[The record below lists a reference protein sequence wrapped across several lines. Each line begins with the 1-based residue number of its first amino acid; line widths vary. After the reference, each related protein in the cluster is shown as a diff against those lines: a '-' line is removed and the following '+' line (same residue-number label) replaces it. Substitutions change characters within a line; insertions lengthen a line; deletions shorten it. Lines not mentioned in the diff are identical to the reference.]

1 MRAEFIFNGI
11 LQSYKGLSF
20 QPDPRLS
27 NTDSLLRYSLLPLAS
42 HPEAQGYPSVPGWVA
57 PGDIVST
64 QWWNT
69 TCSLHISAV
78 MNNVTVWQSQKGVGE
93 FLLEEGDDLLHHSP
107 CDFAVISNN
116 HALFPS
122 ISAIDPYQQSKF
134 DLDNEDATV
143 SEDQRLNNC
152 FILLLCF
159 TFQLASKQLSIDHID
174 QVKRQ
179 VSFSLCSSNRNN

>member
-1 MRAEFIFNGI
+1 MVYSSPTRVCLSSPIPGCRIQIPYWDIPCCLLHLIQKHRVTLQYLDELHQATLCLHNGGTQPALCTYQPLWTMR
-11 LQSYKGLSF
+11 
-20 QPDPRLS
+20 
-27 NTDSLLRYSLLPLAS
+27 
-42 HPEAQGYPSVPGWVA
+42 
-57 PGDIVST
+57 
-64 QWWNT
+64 
-69 TCSLHISAV
+69 
-78 MNNVTVWQSQKGVGE
+78 QSQKGVGE
-93 FLLEEGDDLLHHSP
+93 FLLEEGDDLLHQSP